1 MPRLTDR
8 AWSPYVAGVLI
19 GLLQIPAFLLL
30 DTALGASSSHVTVGA
45 SLAEFAD
52 PGVRGLQYA
61 ARHLDGAKNWWQVA
75 LVGGIALGAL
85 VSSFWSGTRR
95 RGVSPA
101 WGRALGTN
109 SRLARFVLAFVALWG
124 LRLAV
129 HLALRQRGAKE
140 DARYVV
146 IMKGAR
152 GRHETLYALRMIY
165 GLQGLLLWFV
175 SIPLQWIAFRT
186 NFDWLLV
193 PGLVLVTIGFLFEAT
208 GDEQLR
214 AFVAN
219 PATKGTTLRTGLW
232 RYTRHPNYFGDAV
245 VWCGFYVVAC
255 SSGWGC
261 LTVLSPLAMLY
272 LLTSLSGKPMLERKL
287 TKTRAGYDEYVATTS
302 SFFPWPPRR
311 AR

>member
-1 MPRLTDR
+1 VQWTFLSNLPLALATAWLWALLAFVVGRVVHRHATIDVFWGAGFVVVYLESLLVAHHGGVVSVTD
-8 AWSPYVAGVLI
+8 VA
-19 GLLQIPAFLLL
+19 PTNF
-30 DTALGASSSHVTVGA
+30 D
-45 SLAEFAD
+45 
-52 PGVRGLQYA
+52 
-61 ARHLDGAKNWWQVA
+61 ARY
-75 LVGGIALGAL
+75 
-85 VSSFWSGTRR
+85 
-95 RGVSPA
+95 
-101 WGRALGTN
+101 
-109 SRLARFVLAFVALWG
+109 FVLAFVALWG

-302 SFFPWPPRR
+302 SFFPWPPKR
-311 AR
+311 AK